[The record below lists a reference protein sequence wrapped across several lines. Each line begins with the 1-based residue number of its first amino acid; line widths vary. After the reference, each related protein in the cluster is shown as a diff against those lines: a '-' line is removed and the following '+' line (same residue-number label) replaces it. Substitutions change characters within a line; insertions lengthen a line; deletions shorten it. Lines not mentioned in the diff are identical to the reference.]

1 MYSFKLT
8 NNYCYLPVVAVV
20 YSNRYL
26 LLLGDGKHWLET
38 GDEAN
43 LECIYLSR
51 KNRSSSSPN
60 ELTKWRENRENLV
73 PNVKPLI
80 AACLQGCFVLKKAQ
94 NDTNRQ
100 IKTQRSL
107 FLLVLRVECS
117 YFGIFTTKILN
128 VSLHNLTPRQ
138 FNQSYNACR
147 LHGSS

>member
-1 MYSFKLT
+1 MTLNTLHYMYSFKLT

-26 LLLGDGKHWLET
+26 QLLGNGKHCLET

-43 LECIYLSR
+43 LECILSC
-51 KNRSSSSPN
+51 KNRSSSSRSSPN

-100 IKTQRSL
+100 IKTQGSL
-107 FLLVLRVECS
+107 F
-117 YFGIFTTKILN
+117 Y
-128 VSLHNLTPRQ
+128 
-138 FNQSYNACR
+138 
-147 LHGSS
+147 

>member
-1 MYSFKLT
+1 MANKLYLGMTLNALHYMYSFKLS

-26 LLLGDGKHWLET
+26 QLLGSGKLCLET

-43 LECIYLSR
+43 LECILSC

-80 AACLQGCFVLKKAQ
+80 RNRMAFILVPRASVSFSHVLVCTIA
-94 NDTNRQ
+94 
-100 IKTQRSL
+100 
-107 FLLVLRVECS
+107 VLS
-117 YFGIFTTKILN
+117 Y
-128 VSLHNLTPRQ
+128 V
-138 FNQSYNACR
+138 ADM
-147 LHGSS
+147 SSDVM

>member
-26 LLLGDGKHWLET
+26 QLLGNGKHCLET

-43 LECIYLSR
+43 LECILSC

-80 AACLQGCFVLKKAQ
+80 AAC
-94 NDTNRQ
+94 
-100 IKTQRSL
+100 
-107 FLLVLRVECS
+107 
-117 YFGIFTTKILN
+117 FTTLLRSEESPK
-128 VSLHNLTPRQ
+128 
-138 FNQSYNACR
+138 
-147 LHGSS
+147 

>member
-1 MYSFKLT
+1 MTLNTLHYMYSFKLT
-8 NNYCYLPVVAVV
+8 NNSCYLPVVAVV

-26 LLLGDGKHWLET
+26 QLLGNGKHCLET

-43 LECIYLSR
+43 LECILSC

-100 IKTQRSL
+100 IKTQGSL
-107 FLLVLRVECS
+107 F
-117 YFGIFTTKILN
+117 Y
-128 VSLHNLTPRQ
+128 
-138 FNQSYNACR
+138 
-147 LHGSS
+147 

>member
-26 LLLGDGKHWLET
+26 QLLGNGKHCLET

-43 LECIYLSR
+43 LECTCILSC
-51 KNRSSSSPN
+51 KTRSSSSPN

-100 IKTQRSL
+100 IKTQGSL
-107 FLLVLRVECS
+107 F
-117 YFGIFTTKILN
+117 Y
-128 VSLHNLTPRQ
+128 
-138 FNQSYNACR
+138 
-147 LHGSS
+147 

>member
-1 MYSFKLT
+1 MAHKPNCILTLNTLHYMYSFKLS
-8 NNYCYLPVVAVV
+8 NNYCYLTVVAFV

-26 LLLGDGKHWLET
+26 QHLSIGELCLET

-43 LECIYLSR
+43 VECILSC

-100 IKTQRSL
+100 IKTHGSL
-107 FLLVLRVECS
+107 F
-117 YFGIFTTKILN
+117 Y
-128 VSLHNLTPRQ
+128 
-138 FNQSYNACR
+138 
-147 LHGSS
+147 